1 MNINSI
7 KEARAAKVAEMR
19 GLLSKAET
27 EKRNLND
34 GEKTAFDKLKGEI
47 TDLEGQEQRASFLAD
62 LERQQH
68 GEPVERKELEQ
79 RISLSEAINAQV
91 ENRALTGALAEFNQ
105 EQTRLGITARRGG
118 VLVPS
123 SLFEKRTT
131 QTTTSQTK
139 IVPDDYRADQ
149 FIGLFRNSMV
159 MRSLGARVLSGLRGD
174 VVIPKQTASHTAY
187 WVAEGDSLTESNPT
201 FDTIKL
207 SPKHVGA
214 LSSVSRQLLQQAN
227 PSIDGLIRDDFVQ
240 VIGLAID
247 KAMLHGL
254 AANDEPVGILNTVGI
269 ETASLASL
277 DWEAVVAMLEKLGLQ
292 NVNPNAIITHAKAA
306 TVLQTTL
313 KDSVA
318 GAEYLM
324 QAGRM
329 AGLPVNVTNQLDAKV
344 TTGTPDV
351 VTGRVL
357 AGDFSQII
365 VGEWGTA
372 EILANPYAAGYYEKG
387 DIQLRIMATMDM
399 AVRNPKAFVLAD
411 DLGL

>member
-1 MNINSI
+1 MTLTEIR
-7 KEARAAKVAEMR
+7 EARAAKVAEMR
-19 GLLSKAET
+19 SLLAKSET
-27 EKRNLND
+27 EKRTLND

-47 TDLEGQEQRASFLAD
+47 TNLEADEQRAQFLAD
-62 LERQQH
+62 VERRAV

-123 SLFEKRTT
+123 SLFEKRAT

-139 IVPDDYRADQ
+139 IVPDDYRGDQ

-269 ETASLASL
+269 QTASLATL

-292 NVNPNAIITHAKAA
+292 NVTPNAIITHAKAA

-372 EILANPYAAGYYEKG
+372 EILANPYATGYYEKG